1 MITKSGVYSD
11 FSLAALIYKKRHVW
25 FAKTLV
31 GSDFNNLR
39 SGEISADLL

>member
-1 MITKSGVYSD
+1 MITKVAFIPILPHS
-11 FSLAALIYKKRHVW
+11 FKKRHVW
-25 FAKTLV
+25 LAKTLV